1 MAEAE
6 FAQAAGSVPNRMPVN
21 ISAETIDLYLSFVGD
36 KPGLR
41 QALES
46 LDNSLV
52 ESLAKIVPGYINA
65 RWEGKPGIDI
75 GEDKDVNM
83 WYMFAN
89 SAAGTFKYE
98 DYSAQ
103 LEKFANNILANAR
116 AELMD

>member
-1 MAEAE
+1 
-6 FAQAAGSVPNRMPVN
+6 MPVSVN
-21 ISAETIDLYLSFVGD
+21 PDTIDLYMSFIGD
-36 KPGLR
+36 KDGVR
-41 QALES
+41 QALEN

-75 GEDKDVNM
+75 ADSLDVNM

-89 SAAGTFKYE
+89 IGSGNYKYE

-103 LEKFANNILANAR
+103 LQEFPNGILDAANAQ
-116 AELMD
+116 LSN